1 MTKWTDQQ
9 YLEALKR
16 VQQRAGNCR
25 VEDYKTYRQPT
36 DPTVQAVITKFRTFN
51 RAKMACGLPLTKK
64 GPKGPRKRLCAVLEA
79 DLPPRRGTRRRCLRC
94 DEHFLSYDLTH
105 RICDPCKLMKAWHD
119 GLEWL

>member
-9 YLEALKR
+9 YLDALKR
-16 VQQRAGNCR
+16 VQQQAGSCR
-25 VEDYKTYRQPT
+25 VEDYKAHRRED
-36 DPTVQAVITKFRTFN
+36 DPTVQAVITRFHSFN
-51 RAKMACGLPLTKK
+51 RAKIACGLPITIKRRRTIR
-64 GPKGPRKRLCAVLEA
+64 RKPDLLET

-119 GLEWL
+119 GLEWI